1 MYSFKDKQDGIN
13 DVDKFYL
20 KRPKEVLLRKALY
33 SPEGTSLRNST
44 RKIANQQSID
54 LNIAYNEMIKY
65 TAEKWF
71 FNPLDDNSSLVNAMR
86 NGRKTS
92 GAFSAKA
99 NKSEI
104 VSEELI
110 SNEGDSFDASMVYS
124 NVNDIVDV
132 DELAK
137 DYKIYLK
144 GIYYIAKDFPPK
156 SLGNIPARIMY
167 HQLISTIYDSGNTR
181 IAKINEQCDY
191 YKAKGVNKVVDFYYK
206 SKEEDGEKVIAD
218 ATKRYLRNV
227 NKLRIK
233 SLSPKGFFYRV
244 MLLLN
249 TYCDAG
255 IFQKPI
261 EYNKSDIDKEI
272 VEVSKIITDAKLNPE
287 FIDNTDSIR
296 FWASCTG
303 NEFDNEYNIEEYKA
317 DKKEGFPMELTKAN
331 SNGITHLAKVEKYI
345 PTLIFHMITNSGP
358 EAELYKAT
366 FNKVYNLLSVDGKP
380 DTKVDKILRDMQNVF
395 RKEEN
400 IEIIMGKTMD
410 EDVEKA
416 LRLFET
422 EVPADVKR
430 EMELIFEKERR
441 KFMEVV
447 KELVREYNIN
457 YYIFSTKLFWEENLD
472 TSYYENNV
480 LCNHFGIPDTAQLPK
495 DLSDDVSKHFVL
507 HNTGLLVSNNTII
520 LPKFNE
526 NRTKII
532 TGNIYP
538 RKR

>member
-1 MYSFKDKQDGIN
+1 
-13 DVDKFYL
+13 
-20 KRPKEVLLRKALY
+20 
-33 SPEGTSLRNST
+33 
-44 RKIANQQSID
+44 
-54 LNIAYNEMIKY
+54 
-65 TAEKWF
+65 
-71 FNPLDDNSSLVNAMR
+71 
-86 NGRKTS
+86 
-92 GAFSAKA
+92 
-99 NKSEI
+99 
-104 VSEELI
+104 
-110 SNEGDSFDASMVYS
+110 
-124 NVNDIVDV
+124 
-132 DELAK
+132 
-137 DYKIYLK
+137 
-144 GIYYIAKDFPPK
+144 
-156 SLGNIPARIMY
+156 
-167 HQLISTIYDSGNTR
+167 
-181 IAKINEQCDY
+181 
-191 YKAKGVNKVVDFYYK
+191 
-206 SKEEDGEKVIAD
+206 
-218 ATKRYLRNV
+218 
-227 NKLRIK
+227 
-233 SLSPKGFFYRV
+233 
-244 MLLLN
+244 
-249 TYCDAG
+249 
-255 IFQKPI
+255 
-261 EYNKSDIDKEI
+261 
-272 VEVSKIITDAKLNPE
+272 
-287 FIDNTDSIR
+287 
-296 FWASCTG
+296 
-303 NEFDNEYNIEEYKA
+303 
-317 DKKEGFPMELTKAN
+317 MELTKAN

-457 YYIFSTKLFWEENLD
+457 HYIFSTKLFWEENLD